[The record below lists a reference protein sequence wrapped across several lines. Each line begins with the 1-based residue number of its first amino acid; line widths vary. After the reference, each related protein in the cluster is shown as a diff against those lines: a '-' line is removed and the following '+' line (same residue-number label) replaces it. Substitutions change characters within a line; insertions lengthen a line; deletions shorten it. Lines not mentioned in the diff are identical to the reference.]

1 MKAIVL
7 HEYGPASMLKYEDA
21 EDPKPAAG
29 EVLVRVYAT
38 SINPADWIVRSGAVR
53 DFIPVVFPHILGC
66 DLAGIVREV
75 GEGVSGFEP
84 GDRVMAMT
92 RHTYA
97 ELCSVKVTN
106 LVKIPAGLEM
116 TTAATLPLVTI
127 TGDQLIRFANVQRGQ
142 TVLITGAVGA
152 VGRSAVF
159 AASQIGARVIT
170 GVRGKR
176 LDAALQLPGVSEA
189 IAIDDDAE
197 IDKLAPLDCVAD
209 TIGGKLADKLLARI
223 KPGGTFG
230 CFFQPQDA
238 ARYPAIHINPFFAQA
253 DTVTTAQADTATIAQ
268 ADTATI
274 ATTLQHYA
282 EAVRDG
288 KLTIPIERI
297 VPLADAAEAQVA
309 AEKGGIARI
318 VLTA

>member
-7 HEYGPASMLKYEDA
+7 HEYGPASTLSYEDV

-29 EVLVRVYAT
+29 EVLVRVCAT
-38 SINPADWIVRSGAVR
+38 SINPADWMVRSGAVK
-53 DFIPVVFPHILGC
+53 DILPVEFPHILGC
-66 DLAGIVREV
+66 DLAGTVVEAS
-75 GEGVSGFEP
+75 EGVTSFEP

-92 RHTYA
+92 MHTYA
-97 ELCSVKVTN
+97 ELCTVKATN

-116 TTAATLPLVTI
+116 TTAATLPLVTL
-127 TGDQLIRFANVQRGQ
+127 TGDGLIQLGANVQPGQ
-142 TVLITGAVGA
+142 TVLITGALGS

-159 AASQIGARVIT
+159 AAAEIGARVIA

-176 LDAALQLPGVSEA
+176 LDAARQLPGVSEV
-189 IAIDDDAE
+189 IAIDDDAA
-197 IDKLAPLDCVAD
+197 IDQLGPLDSVAD
-209 TIGGKLADKLLARI
+209 IIGGKLADKFLARV

-230 CFFQPQDA
+230 CFPKHNPQDA
-238 ARYPAIHINPFFAQA
+238 TLYPTVHINTVFGQVDPATRAAQ
-253 DTVTTAQADTATIAQ
+253 I
-268 ADTATI
+268 
-274 ATTLQHYA
+274 LRYA

-297 VPLADAAEAQVA
+297 MPLADAAEAQVI
-309 AEKGGIARI
+309 AEKGGVAKI